1 MIKESE
7 VKPILYLAAG
17 GILLYFFTKTGK
29 SITDLLGITKSN
41 EEKTAVN
48 LSEALPE
55 NNFFNVNYWQLL
67 NKKGR
72 VFILTAND
80 SLKYSKI
87 IRDSISMLPFTTDAN
102 KIINVFHNLKYKSQ
116 VSYLANQFS
125 KKYGDDLF
133 TYIKAGYKLPI
144 GNTGLTESEL
154 YTIINYINKLPN
166 GLKK

>member
-80 SLKYSKI
+80 SLKYSI
-87 IRDSISMLPFTTDAN
+87 
-102 KIINVFHNLKYKSQ
+102 
-116 VSYLANQFS
+116 
-125 KKYGDDLF
+125 
-133 TYIKAGYKLPI
+133 
-144 GNTGLTESEL
+144 
-154 YTIINYINKLPN
+154 
-166 GLKK
+166 